1 MSISEVEF
9 GRISDRLRDDL
20 EEVIAYQIASYVKEF
35 TAVCESPIEI
45 MFGSAFIFSMNA
57 IMPAIGRRSL
67 AYLFDN
73 NRKLEPVIPGQ
84 WKLIPQHNWEN
95 YRIDFA
101 LFTALPY
108 PIFVECD
115 GHDFHERTKE
125 QASRDREKDRRI
137 QAAGIP
143 ILRFTGSEIYASAQD
158 CAFQLY
164 RFATGRMDEIENE
177 KMGALA

>member
-1 MSISEVEF
+1 MSLTEAEA
-9 GRISDRLRDDL
+9 GRIYDRLRGDL
-20 EEVIAYQIASYVKEF
+20 EEVMEYQVSAYIKEF
-35 TAVCESPIEI
+35 SAVCESPIEV
-45 MFGSAFIFSMNA
+45 MFGAAFIFSMNA
-57 IMPAIGRRSL
+57 IMPAIGRRCL
-67 AYLFDN
+67 AYLFDE
-73 NRKLEPVIPGQ
+73 NRKLEPVVLGQ
-84 WKLIPQHNWEN
+84 WKLVPQHKWEK

-125 QASRDREKDRRI
+125 QAARDREKDRSI

-164 RFATGRMDEIENE
+164 RFASGRMQEIEKK
-177 KMGALA
+177 KMGELA